1 MVACFMKT
9 CGGWEGEIK
18 MLYNKNCISVVFT
31 INIPLCRVTEVGFH
45 LLNHTL
51 SHKYPGKGGREDFQ
65 SCVLNLM
72 HYCIYTHLWC
82 SDSKKDR
89 EDIDALST
97 LLAAELGLSFPL

>member
-1 MVACFMKT
+1 
-9 CGGWEGEIK
+9 
-18 MLYNKNCISVVFT
+18 MLQQNCISVVFT
-31 INIPLCRVTEVGFH
+31 INIPLCRVTEVRFH

-51 SHKYPGKGGREDFQ
+51 SHKYPGSGWERGFP
-65 SCVLNLM
+65 VM
-72 HYCIYTHLWC
+72 CIEPDALLHTHLWC